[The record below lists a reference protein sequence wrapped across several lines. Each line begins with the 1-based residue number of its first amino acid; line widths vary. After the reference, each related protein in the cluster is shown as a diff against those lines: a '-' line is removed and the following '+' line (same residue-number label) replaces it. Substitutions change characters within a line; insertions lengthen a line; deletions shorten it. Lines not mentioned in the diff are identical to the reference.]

1 MAREL
6 TFGNPT
12 DTDHAAETAYI
23 TNWASVDEGGGSDN
37 NTTAIAIGDD
47 VSNDRLHGFIQIQMP
62 EKPFEDANMEI
73 TNAELR
79 LRSSNSGSPTAITVF
94 LVNYPAGVLDYDN
107 MSWTNY
113 SSSATWQTSGAT
125 GETDV
130 DKSTNYGLG
139 NNGKIVV
146 GTLANNTHTSLP
158 LTGLVTS
165 KKIDWGK
172 TVDLSLQYT
181 ANSDSGID
189 TYNIPSPSYST
200 NVNHRP
206 YVIITYKNNVPTPP
220 VISVTSQKNGIDAFV
235 NVTNEVNDA
244 DLTKLITCWN
254 NGTSVAVTNNPN
266 DVTDTG
272 IKQFDSTNTTHL
284 DAGALATENS
294 AFSFAVFSCDD
305 DVDNPTTSAGATIS
319 NVVTIKRPDVSSA
332 VLFTDSAC
340 TSAIS
345 AGSDNVSIGEELYL
359 KVVGTGG
366 DFGGKCGAVL
376 VNWDSGAS
384 DADDKYNRY
393 EFTSSDTTS
402 TNQVTI
408 KHQFSKEGA
417 FAVKVQVE
425 DPRGFR
431 SDKTA
436 LTGEPVDVG
445 ATAPV
450 AVLKS
455 SKTRVLNAKFADQ
468 DSAVLLTGSGSY
480 AMGSNR
486 KIKRF
491 EYKYDAEKSVSIS
504 THPTVVTSYTL
515 DNDNTVFDRSSSKI
529 AIADFEYGVNVET
542 TVVKVYG
549 LISKAADGSNVVDTD
564 DTFSHYEYGVASISP
579 HNGGNF
585 AGRYGTSSSEFFK
598 TVEIIVG
605 TSVDIHDTTLRY
617 TLAATTKLDSG
628 TDLDESSNINSTV
641 TNFTVDDGSKFS
653 VGDEIQL
660 NDEVMLIT
668 KIDANELYVHRG
680 WAETTPGNHDD
691 GLDIFITNRK
701 INTNLRFVDSD
712 TQASATAKQL
722 QFGGLTF
729 YQANDASGC
738 TFTASSNTITVVN
751 ASTSASTG
759 ALGAV
764 DTNDWFK
771 MGFRVGDTI
780 SVGSTANNGTDA
792 VPVTHVIRDIS
803 DTSGGAVKYDVIT
816 VDSISTDETVAA
828 KIFKSDKF
836 LSPLSIAIFDGGGIG
851 EVTKIQMHA
860 FDDSSFIG
868 SDTSTSVDILT
879 VEPTVLDLDSLADFA
894 IGNYNITRQ
903 GGLNPQMPLGTRRY
917 PVGNTRISLGIPQLV
932 MDARILSQDTYR
944 QIYNLIEGDTYDYV
958 FFDSTKVDSNSAFRQ
973 LKLQLISG
981 NIVKSP
987 EYAGQYTANLTFSI
1001 IGEEVQ

>member
-1 MAREL
+1 MAREIV
-6 TFGNPT
+6 FGNPS

-23 TNWASVDEGGGSDN
+23 TQWGAAESAGFTDFNDQAFS
-37 NTTAIAIGDD
+37 IGDD
-47 VSNDRLHGFIQIQMP
+47 VQNDTHHGFLRIEMP

-73 TNAELR
+73 TNVELR
-79 LRSSNSGSPTAITVF
+79 LHSENTGTPTALTLF
-94 LVNYPAGVLDYDN
+94 LINYPAGVLDYDN

-113 SSSATWQTSGAT
+113 SSSGTWEGAGAT
-125 GETDV
+125 GETDI

-146 GTLANNTHTSLP
+146 GTLAHNTHTSLP
-158 LTGLVTS
+158 LTGLVRT
-165 KKIDWGK
+165 KKLDWGK
-172 TVDLSLQYT
+172 TIDLVFHYT
-181 ANSDSGID
+181 ANSDGGID
-189 TYNIPSPSYST
+189 FYNLTSPTYAAD
-200 NVNHRP
+200 VNERP
-206 YVIITYKNNVPTPP
+206 YVKITYKNNVPTPP
-220 VISVTSQKNGIDAFV
+220 VISVTPQKNGIDAFV

-305 DVDNPTTSAGATIS
+305 DVDNPTTNAGATKS

-340 TSAIS
+340 TSAIG

-436 LTGEPVDVG
+436 LTGEAVDVG

-480 AMGSNR
+480 AIGSNR

-529 AIADFEYGVNVET
+529 AIADFEYGTNLGN

-579 HNGGNF
+579 HNDANF
-585 AGRYGTSSSEFFK
+585 AGKYGSSSSQFFK

-605 TSVDIHDTTLRY
+605 TNVDVDDTTVRF

-641 TNFTVDDGSKFS
+641 TNFTVDDGDKFS

-660 NDEVMLIT
+660 NNEVMLIT
-668 KIDANELYVHRG
+668 KIDNNELYVHRG
-680 WAETTPGNHDD
+680 WAETSAASHNDN
-691 GLDIFITNRK
+691 LDIFITNRK

-712 TQASATAKQL
+712 TQGAATAKQL

-738 TFTASSNTITVVN
+738 TFTASSNSITVVN
-751 ASTSASTG
+751 ASQSASTG

-771 MGFRVGDTI
+771 MGFRIGDTI
-780 SVGSTANNGTDA
+780 SVGSTVNNGTDA
-792 VPVTHVIRDIS
+792 VPITHVIRDIS
-803 DTSGGAVKYDVIT
+803 DTSGGSVKYDVIT
-816 VDSISTDETVAA
+816 VDSISTNETVAA

-836 LSPLSIAIFDGGGIG
+836 LSPLSIAIFDGGGLG
-851 EVTKIQMHA
+851 EVTNIQMHA

-868 SDTSTSVDILT
+868 SDSSTSVDILT

-958 FFDSTKVDSNSAFRQ
+958 FFDSTKVDSDSAFKQ

-981 NIVKSP
+981 NIVKNP